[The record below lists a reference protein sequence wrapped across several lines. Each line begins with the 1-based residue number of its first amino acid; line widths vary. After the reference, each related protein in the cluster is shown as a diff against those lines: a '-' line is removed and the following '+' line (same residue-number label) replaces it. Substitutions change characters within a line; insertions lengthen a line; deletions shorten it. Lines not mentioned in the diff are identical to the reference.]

1 MELHLNRSAGIAE
14 IWLTKDEWNAPG
26 VREALKP
33 LYKKLR
39 ADKLMPAVFLSGNGD
54 VYEQTS
60 ALLCYNRKRI
70 AEIEARSAAL

>member
-1 MELHLNRSAGIAE
+1 MELNLNRSAGIAE
-14 IWLTKDEWNAPG
+14 IWLTKDEWNTSG

-39 ADKLMPAVFLSGNGD
+39 ADKLIPTVFLSGD
-54 VYEQTS
+54 CDLYDKTS

-70 AEIEARSAAL
+70 AEIEARRVAL